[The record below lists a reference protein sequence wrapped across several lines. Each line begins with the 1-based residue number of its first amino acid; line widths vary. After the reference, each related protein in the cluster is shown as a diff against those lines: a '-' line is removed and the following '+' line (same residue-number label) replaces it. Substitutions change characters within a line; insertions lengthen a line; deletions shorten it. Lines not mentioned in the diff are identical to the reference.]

1 MATPPDADERPGTL
15 EDRPPVLTWPRI
27 YALVLGALAVQVILY
42 AALTRVM
49 R

>member
-15 EDRPPVLTWPRI
+15 EDRPPFLTWGKI
-27 YALVLGALAVQVILY
+27 YALVLAALAVQVALY
-42 AALTRVM
+42 AALTQVM